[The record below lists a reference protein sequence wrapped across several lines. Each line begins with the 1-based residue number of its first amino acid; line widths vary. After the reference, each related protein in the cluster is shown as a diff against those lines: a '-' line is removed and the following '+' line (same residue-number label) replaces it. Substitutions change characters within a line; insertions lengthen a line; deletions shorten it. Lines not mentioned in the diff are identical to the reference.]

1 MNDKHL
7 ENNQYSSLRT
17 FNPDFIPRDI
27 LQTHLFWHGSRGH
40 IWLRMVV
47 LDDNNSFHTNI
58 SLKKK
63 GTDQASYTDNY
74 FLYNDNLDL
83 FKSDIVERFSLSLE
97 RKYFLPTMSDRD

>member
-17 FNPDFIPRDI
+17 FNPNFILRDI
-27 LQTHLFWHGSRGH
+27 LQTYLFRYGTRGH
-40 IWLRMVV
+40 VRLRMAVP
-47 LDDNNSFHTNI
+47 DDINSFHTNI

>member
-63 GTDQASYTDNY
+63 GTNQTSNTNNY
-74 FLYNDNLDL
+74 ILYPDNLDL
-83 FKSDIVERFSLSLE
+83 LTSDIVERFRVLME
-97 RKYFLPTMSDRD
+97 REPFLFTMPDRD